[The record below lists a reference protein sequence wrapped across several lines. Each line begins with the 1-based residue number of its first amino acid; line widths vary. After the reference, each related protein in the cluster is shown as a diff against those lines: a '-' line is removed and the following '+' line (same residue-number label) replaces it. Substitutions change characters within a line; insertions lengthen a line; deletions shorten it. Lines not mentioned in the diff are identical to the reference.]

1 MPSAT
6 PIRLVQ
12 ENGNLIELDAQ
23 EMVLTTTRKVG
34 GSAIPFTGSKRVGFD
49 LNVNQAMINI
59 RGVIADDRS
68 AGASTAA
75 SAVINFAKGS
85 GAYSGSAFTTS
96 TNLTALLGQK
106 LEITDLSGTK
116 RYITFTSTGSGV
128 ARHNSGNDDVLI
140 NLSEADST
148 VVGNLASAVN
158 TCINDRFSAAL
169 SSTVVQTADSVGV
182 EDNWGVSISMVAKGA
197 VSNNGTPRFLFD
209 GGTSNFY
216 SPDINT
222 FSGGSLGKKKSAGDK
237 AMDLYGILNNSVTQA
252 GRVLLGLGMVAG
264 GAAIAIATGGL
275 GIAAGAA
282 VAGVGIAAI
291 DNSGK
296 EADYITGLQI
306 PYNSTIKAEDG
317 ELYTAR
323 NFFMPTGWFG
333 VTGSDKTSEGND
345 HPASVRFSQGDQH
358 TGIQGAV
365 QKLDIMYDAG
375 ETVYNFNMIFAPID
389 GLL

>member
-34 GSAIPFTGSKRVGFD
+34 GSPMPFVGSKRMGFD

-59 RGVIADDRS
+59 RGIIADDRS

-85 GAYSGSAFTTS
+85 KAHSGSAFTTS

-216 SPDINT
+216 GPEINP
-222 FSGGSLGKKKSAGDK
+222 FSGGSFGKKKSAGDK

-252 GRVLLGLGMVAG
+252 GRNIVG
-264 GAAIAIATGGL
+264 GWMFASGIAAAPFTGGL
-275 GIAAGAA
+275 SLAGSLAGIVVMDAS
-282 VAGVGIAAI
+282 
-291 DNSGK
+291 D
-296 EADYITGLQI
+296 EERDYITGLQI
-306 PYNSTIKAEDG
+306 PYNSSIKAEDG

-323 NFFMPTGWFG
+323 NFFMPTGNWGG
-333 VTGSDKTSEGND
+333 VKGLGKTSEGND
-345 HPASVRFSQGDQH
+345 HPASVAFDQGDKF

-375 ETVYNFNMIFAPID
+375 ETVYSFNMIFAPID
-389 GLL
+389 VLI

>member
-1 MPSAT
+1 MPFS
-6 PIRLVQ
+6 
-12 ENGNLIELDAQ
+12 
-23 EMVLTTTRKVG
+23 
-34 GSAIPFTGSKRVGFD
+34 GSKRIGFD

-59 RGVIADDRS
+59 RGIIADDRS

-75 SAVINFAKGS
+75 SAVINFARG
-85 GAYSGSAFTTS
+85 GGLGHRHEAFATS

-169 SSTVVQTADSVGV
+169 SSAVARTTNPDGD

-197 VSNNGTPRFLFD
+197 VSNNGTPRFIPD
-209 GGTSNFY
+209 TGVTGGFFS
-216 SPDINT
+216 SEINP
-222 FSGGSLGKKKSAGDK
+222 FSGGSTGKKKSAGDK
-237 AMDLYGILNNSVTQA
+237 AMDLYGILNNSVTKA
-252 GRVLLGLGMVAG
+252 GREFVGLAMIIG
-264 GAAIAIATGGL
+264 GIAAVPATGGL
-275 GIAAGAA
+275 SLAGSLAGVA
-282 VAGVGIAAI
+282 VATTKSN
-291 DNSGK
+291 DEN
-296 EADYITGLQI
+296 DYITGLQI
-306 PYNSTIKAEDG
+306 PYNSSIKAEDG

-323 NFFMPTGWFG
+323 NFFMPTGLFG
-333 VTGSDKTSEGND
+333 GVKGLGKTSEGND
-345 HPASVRFSQGDQH
+345 YPASVAFDQGDKF

-375 ETVYNFNMIFAPID
+375 ETVYSFNMIFAPVD
-389 GLL
+389 NLL